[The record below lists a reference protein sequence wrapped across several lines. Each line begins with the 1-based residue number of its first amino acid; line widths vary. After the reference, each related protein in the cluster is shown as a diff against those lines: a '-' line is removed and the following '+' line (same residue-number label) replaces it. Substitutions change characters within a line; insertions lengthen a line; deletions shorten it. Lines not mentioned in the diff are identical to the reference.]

1 MMHVKTAKPTD
12 SFISITIYRK
22 NKYIALF
29 MGDFVVKIPIQ
40 GVFLLL
46 DGYIIG
52 SWYYM
57 LSRKLRDAFYA
68 RNLFV

>member
-1 MMHVKTAKPTD
+1 
-12 SFISITIYRK
+12 
-22 NKYIALF
+22 